1 MERFVMSMLAALVAF
16 VCSAP
21 QGGLHS
27 LLAPAGWGI
36 AEAIAQTAVANTITI
51 TNKSGAVITNY
62 PFQFGRP
69 FIAGSIPN
77 QPQVLINGTAVVT
90 QADVKNR
97 YPDGSIKFAVIA
109 VMIPT
114 IPTTGSLTLTFRNQT
129 LGNNTPLTQ
138 AQMLDPLYAFSAY
151 IILSTPGAPGLA
163 PQFVSAKQM
172 LQNGDYQLWTSGPV
186 AQTIILADNSTSRKY
201 DLGFD
206 GYRPFRPRFYATFWP
221 ATHQVALRY
230 VGENGNSQELEDLS
244 YDLTLVTGNIKGYT
258 KTGLTHW
265 VLTNWTKYFWLGG
278 APPAQV
284 NIDPNIAYLAST
296 RFIPNYDPAVS
307 VPETEMAAYYSQWSS
322 YPHDPYDA
330 YYNHP
335 LGNVVWTND
344 MSAAGGRNE
353 IGPYPIWSLLWLY
366 TGDWRMRQF
375 ALGMADLATAFP
387 ANLRETNTGKR
398 LLRTDA
404 AGSSTGLGH
413 TIVTTDHKSL
423 VFGAYYFLN
432 PTGVVASDRVTVVGP
447 ISLSPPFSFDTA
459 HEPSPFY
466 LQYLVTGDPFY
477 LNEMYLWAG
486 SDSLRVNGQAT
497 IYPSGRGPTGVEG
510 GIHNQI
516 RGDGWMIRARA
527 EIAFIAPDVD
537 PEKPYFTILTNEALA
552 RWEGG
557 FNITG
562 TPYQGNTM
570 WNWGRTM
577 GVSNVP
583 GGPLFGTIPPLNA
596 WETLCTPPFDHT
608 SCVETNNATY
618 GPTAASTMSPWMHYY
633 LMYGLSRAK
642 ELGFA
647 AGPLLSYSAKF
658 LIDMVNDSGVP
669 KMSGIYQI
677 PNVVVPG
684 VWIPDWPS
692 VPLAFSTSYQATG
705 IATDFANGLA
715 AGGNSYP
722 APASA
727 ASALAYDEPRGA
739 QTWAW
744 FKQNVYFSVTGSALG
759 IDPRWP
765 IIPRTDSNTLPAIPA
780 Q

>member
-138 AQMLDPLYAFSAY
+138 AQMLDPLYAFNAY

-186 AQTIILADNSTSRKY
+186 AQTIILADDSTSRKY

-466 LQYLVTGDPFY
+466 LQYLVTGCARRA
-477 LNEMYLWAG
+477 AG
-486 SDSLRVNGQAT
+486 IGAGGKTLAAPAFGIVADGQIA
-497 IYPSGRGPTGVEG
+497 R
-510 GIHNQI
+510 NQI
-516 RGDGWMIRARA
+516 DLLPIVVDEGCGREHPRRKPQEPGAAAIAALLVERAGQDLLFDAGGVAGWRLPARTHVEAVEFEMRLVDRHAFVPPHYLTGSNASAAVISSLTPARRALGCC
-527 EIAFIAPDVD
+527 AP
-537 PEKPYFTILTNEALA
+537 
-552 RWEGG
+552 
-557 FNITG
+557 
-562 TPYQGNTM
+562 
-570 WNWGRTM
+570 
-577 GVSNVP
+577 
-583 GGPLFGTIPPLNA
+583 
-596 WETLCTPPFDHT
+596 
-608 SCVETNNATY
+608 
-618 GPTAASTMSPWMHYY
+618 
-633 LMYGLSRAK
+633 
-642 ELGFA
+642 
-647 AGPLLSYSAKF
+647 
-658 LIDMVNDSGVP
+658 
-669 KMSGIYQI
+669 
-677 PNVVVPG
+677 
-684 VWIPDWPS
+684 
-692 VPLAFSTSYQATG
+692 
-705 IATDFANGLA
+705 DFANPNIASIVRRMLTWVMPSA
-715 AGGNSYP
+715 AAWFIFTW
-722 APASA
+722 APA
-727 ASALAYDEPRGA
+727 
-739 QTWAW
+739 
-744 FKQNVYFSVTGSALG
+744 KIV
-759 IDPRWP
+759 
-765 IIPRTDSNTLPAIPA
+765 AIRFCWSMRR
-780 Q
+780 